1 MSWPVDK
8 VEVTCPKCG
17 EWFEDWVRPSYD
29 PATSSRCPVC
39 GHRLAS
45 DPSIRQDG
53 ALQVMIE
60 DMDELER

>member
-1 MSWPVDK
+1 MSWMVDK

-29 PATSSRCPVC
+29 PATSSSCPIC
-39 GHRLAS
+39 GHQLAN

-53 ALQVMIE
+53 ALLTVI
-60 DMDELER
+60 DDLDELER